1 MSSQKGF
8 YTWGD
13 GALMKC
19 LSAQR
24 CLFIPDSL
32 EGDLASLFSLSW
44 QFFHRFSLP
53 QAYLSTI
60 SLPQA
65 AGSSRLTVW
74 HRHTK
79 PTEPLTKP
87 RCRPLFE
94 HARVDNC
101 WEISSARQ

>member
-32 EGDLASLFSLSW
+32 EGDLASLFCLSW

-60 SLPQA
+60 SA
-65 AGSSRLTVW
+65 AASRLLQADSLAQA
-74 HRHTK
+74 HK
-79 PTEPLTKP
+79 
-87 RCRPLFE
+87 
-94 HARVDNC
+94 AD
-101 WEISSARQ
+101 